1 MLLFNVRTALTAAQA
16 HWPRIDLAGNVAAI
30 TFLKIGYCHVVADL
44 EVSEALIH
52 TALHYR
58 SIIIQF
64 KAKYIIRSCLHS
76 YL

>member
-1 MLLFNVRTALTAAQA
+1 
-16 HWPRIDLAGNVAAI
+16 
-30 TFLKIGYCHVVADL
+30 
-44 EVSEALIH
+44 VSEALIH